1 MTMKS
6 LTIFV
11 SALFLVACAQNPAK
25 IKPTYVD
32 AGAYTSKDC
41 VALSR
46 SYARINGQLGRVV
59 DTQNSAVSNDTLMV
73 TMGMLFIWPAFFFID
88 GNQAAGQIAD
98 LKGQKEAIQGAMAEN
113 GC

>member
-1 MTMKS
+1 MARTPFVYLVVFAF
-6 LTIFV
+6 LT
-11 SALFLVACAQNPAK
+11 ACAQNPDR

-32 AGAYTSKDC
+32 AGAYTSKNC
-41 VALSR
+41 QELSR

-59 DTQNSAVSNDTLMV
+59 DIQNDAVSNDTLMM
-73 TMGMLFIWPAFFFID
+73 TMGMLFLWPALFFIE